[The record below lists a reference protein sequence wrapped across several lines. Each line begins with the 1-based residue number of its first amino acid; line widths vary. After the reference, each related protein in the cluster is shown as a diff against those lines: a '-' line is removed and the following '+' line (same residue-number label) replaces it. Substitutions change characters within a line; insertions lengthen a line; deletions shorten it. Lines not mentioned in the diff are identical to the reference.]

1 MNWSWRGYSSIVFID
16 ISYVYLFKKKKKNGI
31 NSIEIKNVVN
41 ILIFRKKSKDNMNNK
56 NQNTNNKNNYIRL
69 LIMNVLYLR

>member
-1 MNWSWRGYSSIVFID
+1 MNWSWRGYSSID
-16 ISYVYLFKKKKKNGI
+16 ISYVYLFKKKKNGI

>member
-1 MNWSWRGYSSIVFID
+1 MNWSWRGYSSID